1 MEGMIG
7 PVLKLLCN
15 MLSAV
20 ELWEMI
26 TIASLANLLQP
37 GSAEI
42 MPIKQRGLDPYNHT
56 DVKFV

>member
-26 TIASLANLLQP
+26 TTACLANLLQP
-37 GSAEI
+37 GSADL
-42 MPIKQRGLDPYNHT
+42 MPNRRKVRLVLSFRRRD
-56 DVKFV
+56 

>member
-1 MEGMIG
+1 MEGMSG

-26 TIASLANLLQP
+26 TIACLANLLQP
-37 GSAEI
+37 GSADI
-42 MPIKQRGLDPYNHT
+42 MPNKGVWTRITTPT
-56 DVKFV
+56 